1 MEALKSPNRRFSN
14 NDAVVQDS
22 DNLNYEWSENVPLD
36 KQSSL
41 RFLAPKLERKE
52 DNNNEKKHSSVY
64 IKNAP
69 ATTATRLTKGIPG
82 VGSPRTPDRAGL
94 TSRLKAESAKKTH
107 LAQTRKPVSLNTYFH
122 NSVMFL

>member
-64 IKNAP
+64 IKKCPCN
-69 ATTATRLTKGIPG
+69 
-82 VGSPRTPDRAGL
+82 
-94 TSRLKAESAKKTH
+94 
-107 LAQTRKPVSLNTYFH
+107 
-122 NSVMFL
+122 NSNSSYKRYSWSWKSSNS

>member
-1 MEALKSPNRRFSN
+1 M
-14 NDAVVQDS
+14 
-22 DNLNYEWSENVPLD
+22 NYEWYENVPLD

-69 ATTATRLTKGIPG
+69 TTTTTRLTKGIPG
-82 VGSPRTPDRAGL
+82 VGSP
-94 TSRLKAESAKKTH
+94 
-107 LAQTRKPVSLNTYFH
+107 
-122 NSVMFL
+122 